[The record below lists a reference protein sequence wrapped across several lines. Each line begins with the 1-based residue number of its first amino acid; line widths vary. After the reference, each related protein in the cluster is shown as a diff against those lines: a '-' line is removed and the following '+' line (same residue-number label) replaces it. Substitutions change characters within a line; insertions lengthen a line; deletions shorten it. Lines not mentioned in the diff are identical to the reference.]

1 MKIKEEEVFP
11 IITHMDMRYSHMF
24 PYDIQRI
31 DIGIAAAHFDFSVKE
46 KGIKGHFDTAYQP
59 NIELPENMEYVFSW
73 IRE

>member
-1 MKIKEEEVFP
+1 
-11 IITHMDMRYSHMF
+11 MF

-31 DIGIAAAHFDFSVKE
+31 DIGIAAVHFDFSVKE
-46 KGIKGHFDTAYQP
+46 KGIKGHFDTAYQA